1 MSLADE
7 IAAEATR
14 NVRARCTVG
23 VLLDSMSDEDRS
35 DLIAALASPEIRTAT
50 IYRALAARGVGGISE
65 QSLGRHRKAGC
76 ACPR

>member
-1 MSLADE
+1 M
-7 IAAEATR
+7 
-14 NVRARCTVG
+14 RARCTVV
-23 VLLDSMSDEDRS
+23 VLLESMTDEDRS

-50 IYRALAARGVGGISE
+50 IHRALAARGIDNVSE

>member
-1 MSLADE
+1 VSLADE

-14 NVRARCTVG
+14 NMRARCTVG
-23 VLLDSMSDEDRS
+23 ILLDNMSDEDGS
-35 DLIAALASPEIRTAT
+35 DLSSALASPEIRTAT
-50 IYRALAARGVGGISE
+50 IHRALTARGISDVSE